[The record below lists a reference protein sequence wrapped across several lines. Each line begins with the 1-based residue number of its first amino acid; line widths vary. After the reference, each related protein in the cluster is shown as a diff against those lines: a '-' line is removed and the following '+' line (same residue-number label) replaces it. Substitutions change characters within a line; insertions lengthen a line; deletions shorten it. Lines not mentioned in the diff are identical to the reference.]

1 MLSDTLY
8 RRLGGY
14 DAIVAV
20 VDDLLA
26 RLKADAQLGR
36 FWQHRG
42 EDGVL
47 RERQLLINFL
57 CSSAGGSLGVEHH
70 MATDP
75 EEPALEPAGTG
86 ERLVAADGGH
96 GPDHGLAHRIPGPV
110 GVETAL
116 GVGVQPGIGASV
128 QLLPGILVTR
138 SGPVDERTGILGQ
151 HHTPVDRLRIG
162 AVTPRATSDF
172 GPRTARRRAQ
182 RRPRRTGRH
191 AQF

>member
-42 EDGVL
+42 KDGVL

-57 CSSAGGSLGVEHH
+57 CSSAGGPLIYVGRDMTTAHKGMGISDSDWQAFIGHVDDTLSTFEV
-70 MATDP
+70 P
-75 EEPALEPAGTG
+75 E
-86 ERLVAADGGH
+86 
-96 GPDHGLAHRIPGPV
+96 
-110 GVETAL
+110 
-116 GVGVQPGIGASV
+116 
-128 QLLPGILVTR
+128 
-138 SGPVDERTGILGQ
+138 DERTSVLGF
-151 HHTPVDRLRIG
+151 IG
-162 AVTPRATSDF
+162 GLKADIVE
-172 GPRTARRRAQ
+172 
-182 RRPRRTGRH
+182 
-191 AQF
+191 